1 MLRFTITALCL
12 ILLCNIGEAQSSMQ
26 NTEIAALTHMD
37 ISAEP
42 QPVSSDNEP
51 PTRLTPA
58 ATLNPTVFSS
68 KLDLFSLSSAT
79 AAMPLVAVR
88 EMKSEEAD
96 FISFK
101 GSFVKDL
108 VRLNWAVRPNAD
120 ALGFSIER
128 RCQADEQWTAIKYF
142 RADAKQN
149 AAGYSFYDKSGV
161 QGVTYY
167 RIRQIAS
174 NGKNMPTPAVCVMP
188 YIIPNSFVIW
198 QHKVDPFTQFG
209 TVSCGLGSN
218 MPVSV
223 TMFDAFGRNVAKL
236 VDKAELSEGHH
247 LIPFSTAALTSGVY
261 SLQIETPS
269 GVRTERISVL

>member
-12 ILLCNIGEAQSSMQ
+12 LLLCNISEAQSSVQ
-26 NTEIAALTHMD
+26 NTELAALTIMD
-37 ISAEP
+37 ISTET
-42 QPVSSDNEP
+42 QPTSSDNEP
-51 PTRLTPA
+51 SAKTTPA
-58 ATLNPTVFSS
+58 AALNPPTFAS
-68 KLDLFSLSSAT
+68 KLNLFSISSP
-79 AAMPLVAVR
+79 AANLPMERVR
-88 EMKSEEAD
+88 EAKSQDAD

-108 VRLNWAVRPNAD
+108 VRLTWAVHPNAD

-149 AAGYSFYDKSGV
+149 ATEYSFYDQSGV

-174 NGKNMPTPAVCVMP
+174 NGKNFPTPAVCVMP
-188 YIIPNSFVIW
+188 YVIPDSFVIW
-198 QHKVDPFTQFG
+198 QHKVDPFTRFG
-209 TVSCGLGSN
+209 TVSFGLGSN
-218 MPVSV
+218 MPVSISMV
-223 TMFDAFGRNVAKL
+223 DAFGRTVANL
-236 VDKAELSEGHH
+236 VDKSELSEGHH
-247 LIPFSTAALTSGVY
+247 LIPFSTAAFPSGIY

-269 GVRTERISVL
+269 GVRTERISIL